1 MQSGSKLKLDELKKM
16 SNSIE
21 QRHTKREIY
30 TDENHQLHQL
40 WGRIWGRQECHWQD
54 GGAEGHALIFS
65 VRTPKLQLFA
75 EQLLTGECWIPH
87 TKIDTPHSRAKE
99 KPQQDSK
106 RGKITFRTK
115 HTRQR
120 CLESS
125 NKTLSTPGPRD
136 PTETE
141 PDLCFSLLQRYV
153 SAVASHRGRG
163 SGCSYLS
170 HKTCDISPLAGGH
183 H

>member
-1 MQSGSKLKLDELKKM
+1 MDPT
-16 SNSIE
+16 
-21 QRHTKREIY
+21 HTK
-30 TDENHQLHQL
+30 
-40 WGRIWGRQECHWQD
+40 
-54 GGAEGHALIFS
+54 
-65 VRTPKLQLFA
+65 K
-75 EQLLTGECWIPH
+75 
-87 TKIDTPHSRAKE
+87 DTAHSRAKE

-115 HTRQR
+115 PHTRQR

-141 PDLCFSLLQRYV
+141 PDLCLSLLQRYV
-153 SAVASHRGRG
+153 SAVACHRGRG

-170 HKTCDISPLAGGH
+170 HKTCDISPLAGVAINPTIEPPRR
-183 H
+183 

>member
-1 MQSGSKLKLDELKKM
+1 MQSGSNLKLDELKKM

-54 GGAEGHALIFS
+54 GGAEGRALIFS

-87 TKIDTPHSRAKE
+87 TQKKILHI
-99 KPQQDSK
+99 Q
-106 RGKITFRTK
+106 G
-115 HTRQR
+115 QR
-120 CLESS
+120 RSP
-125 NKTLSTPGPRD
+125 NKTVRGVKSHLEPNLIPARDAWRAQTKPWVHQDPETPQRLSQT
-136 PTETE
+136 
-141 PDLCFSLLQRYV
+141 CVWV
-153 SAVASHRGRG
+153 SCRGMCQLWPATGAGALGAATWVTQPVA
-163 SGCSYLS
+163 
-170 HKTCDISPLAGGH
+170 
-183 H
+183 